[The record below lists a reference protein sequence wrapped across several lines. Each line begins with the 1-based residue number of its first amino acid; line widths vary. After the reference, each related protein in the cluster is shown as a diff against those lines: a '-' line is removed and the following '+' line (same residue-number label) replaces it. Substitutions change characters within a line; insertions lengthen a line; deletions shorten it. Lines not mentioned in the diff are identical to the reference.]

1 MCSLILRQD
10 SDDMSINALA
20 QPMAELSVQEHPP
33 SQHTC
38 DDNRSNPTSF
48 LDLPL
53 ELRNEVYEYLF
64 LFDIPI
70 LTFRIWFT
78 TAKRHIRRLT
88 RENAP
93 DCCGK
98 NWGCSHYDA
107 RLRPRTG
114 ILRACRQISEEA
126 LEVLYTR
133 NTFHVGLEN
142 TSRFLNFFTIGE
154 RNLRRIRHLQLSE
167 YTYYYAYCVA
177 RPGEKQWQF
186 FRPAANE
193 ARQWSAL
200 LEGLRTLQVV
210 MKVPIWGHH
219 SAWLVWVGQLET
231 VMGFIGEH
239 VDEETDVTVDDN
251 YSMYLCEA
259 VDRCFRKPF
268 RRVRTLEGDQY
279 YYKTRYDPENITG
292 PVASDEG

>member
-1 MCSLILRQD
+1 MAQRD
-10 SDDMSINALA
+10 PEDMSANTLT
-20 QPMAELSVQEHPP
+20 QGMTDLSVQERPP
-33 SQHTC
+33 FQQRG
-38 DDNRSNPTSF
+38 DRNPTGF

-53 ELRNEVYEYLF
+53 ELRNEIYSYLF
-64 LFDIPI
+64 LYDGPI
-70 LTFRIWFT
+70 WTFRIWFT

-88 RENAP
+88 KENAP

-107 RLRPRTG
+107 RLRPLTG
-114 ILRACRQISEEA
+114 ILRTCRQISEEA
-126 LEVLYTR
+126 LEILYTQ
-133 NTFHVGLEN
+133 NTFHVSLEN
-142 TSRFLNFFTIGE
+142 SSRFLNFFTIGE
-154 RNLRRIRHLQLSE
+154 KNLRRVRYLQLSA

-177 RPGEKQWQF
+177 HPELQWEL

-193 ARQWSAL
+193 ASQWRAL
-200 LEGLRTLQVV
+200 LEGLRTLEFV
-210 MKVPIWGHH
+210 MKVPTWGHH
-219 SAWLVWVGQLET
+219 SGWSVWVAQLET

-239 VDEETDVTVDDN
+239 VSEETDVTIDDN

-259 VDRCFRKPF
+259 VDRCFKKPF
-268 RRVRTLEGDQY
+268 RRVRTLEGDRY